1 MSTIPVRY
9 TFNTGE
15 RLKSRKIIDEL
26 FRRKSFYSSPGF
38 RLYYMKMERP
48 LSEFAAQYA
57 FAVSKKH
64 FPKAPDRNRV
74 KRLMREAVRLRKND
88 LQLQLT
94 AGQQYALLI
103 MFTGRNLPNFKEA
116 ERAVETLFSQLK

>member
-1 MSTIPVRY
+1 MAAIPARY
-9 TFNTGE
+9 TFSTGE

-26 FRRKSFYSSPGF
+26 FRRKSFYSCPGF
-38 RLYYMKMERP
+38 RLYYMTLDAP

-74 KRLMREAVRLRKND
+74 KRLMREAVRLRKVD
-88 LQLQLT
+88 WAFTPGTQV
-94 AGQQYALLI
+94 AFLL
-103 MFTGRNLPNFKEA
+103 MFTGQQLPEYA
-116 ERAVETLFSQLK
+116 AVEKAVEKLFRQNA